1 MLCELE
7 DPLESGGI
15 EEFHKYLRCSLHHV
29 ENHVHERLLEILLL
43 VISKKQDVEFL
54 GKLVPMPS
62 IEDDTY
68 NSPNVFFMP
77 SKRRRIFLCKN

>member
-54 GKLVPMPS
+54 GKLVPMP
-62 IEDDTY
+62 
-68 NSPNVFFMP
+68 
-77 SKRRRIFLCKN
+77 